1 MNKRI
6 NTLLFI
12 LGATVFNILLYI
24 ISFLLLLLIYSQFA
38 GAIPESARQWGLILI
53 LILPIAIS
61 FIAYRLIL
69 KVVLK
74 KIDVDKHFAP
84 LFGGRRPPRKNS

>member
-1 MNKRI
+1 MNKRA

-12 LGATVFNILLYI
+12 LGATLFNVLLYI
-24 ISFLLLLLIYSQFA
+24 ISFLLLLLVYSRFI
-38 GAIPESARQWGLILI
+38 GAVPESARQWGLILI
-53 LILPIAIS
+53 LILPIALS

-69 KVVLK
+69 KVIFK
-74 KIDVDKHFAP
+74 KVDVEKHFAP

>member
-1 MNKRI
+1 MNKRT

-12 LGATVFNILLYI
+12 LGATVFNVLLYI
-24 ISFLLLLLIYSQFA
+24 ISFLLLLLMYSRIIAF
-38 GAIPESARQWGLILI
+38 IPESAQQWGLIVI

-61 FIAYRLIL
+61 FVVYRLLL

-74 KIDVDKHFAP
+74 KFDVDKYFAP
-84 LFGGRRPPRKNS
+84 LFGARRPPRKNP

>member
-1 MNKRI
+1 MNKRA

-24 ISFLLLLLIYSQFA
+24 ISFLLLMLLYSR
-38 GAIPESARQWGLILI
+38 IIESMPESARQWGLIVI

-61 FIAYRLIL
+61 FVVYRFLL
-69 KVVLK
+69 KALLK
-74 KIDVDKHFAP
+74 KVDVEKHFAP
-84 LFGGRRPPRKNS
+84 LFGGRRPPRKNP

>member
-12 LGATVFNILLYI
+12 LGATVFNVLLYI
-24 ISFLLLLLIYSQFA
+24 ISFLLLLLVYSKFIEA
-38 GAIPESARQWGLILI
+38 LPESTRQWGLIVI

-74 KIDVDKHFAP
+74 KVDVDRHFAP
-84 LFGGRRPPRKNS
+84 LFGVRRPPRKTS